1 MRKSLALL
9 ALALITTLPL
19 MPLGAQNGPSLQ
31 EQLEAQY
38 PYSSVISIG
47 GCKASNP
54 ETALVTNRAGI
65 VAVPASSFAPKCD
78 SRYEGNGR
86 IKPPGEVCTGNVTS
100 KMGGWLSKVK
110 PTVPNGGNVPKHEL
124 ISLDQGATVY
134 PLKIEVIKEG
144 VKFTLGYCQQLQDGS
159 SSYYKGEVLFP
170 FSADV
175 LNTAHVS
182 QIEDKIAEIVSPPSN
197 DQQSADAG
205 GQNGGQQ
212 QEAAPQQT
220 APQQPPT
227 QQFAQQQQP
236 ARPQQALPQQ
246 DAPSV
251 EVGQTVDQVTAALG
265 QPQAKIK
272 AGKDKQIYVFRDLHL
287 KVTFSGGKVVA
298 VE

>member
-1 MRKSLALL
+1 MMRKSLALL
-9 ALALITTLPL
+9 VLALITTLPL
-19 MPLGAQNGPSLQ
+19 MPLSAQNGPSLQ

-110 PTVPNGGNVPKHEL
+110 PSVPNGGSVPKHEL

-144 VKFTLGYCQQLQDGS
+144 VKFTLGYCQQAQDGS
-159 SSYYKGEVLFP
+159 SSFYKGEVLFP
-170 FSADV
+170 LSPDL

-197 DQQSADAG
+197 DQQSADGG
-205 GQNGGQQ
+205 GQNGGAQGPAQQ
-212 QEAAPQQT
+212 QAAPQQV
-220 APQQPPT
+220 
-227 QQFAQQQQP
+227 AQQQP
-236 ARPQQALPQQ
+236 VRQQAALPQA

-251 EVGQTVDQVTAALG
+251 EVGQTVEQVTAALG
-265 QPQAKIK
+265 PPQAKIK